1 MESYL
6 EQCEDWVSE
15 GKDYD
20 WIKARLK
27 KEPGLSEEDQKELLK
42 TTDELIV
49 QYQLW
54 QNDRSSHLNYILV
67 GLVLFSIG
75 MAVTLSTYFDGD
87 AYVYFSYG
95 AILSGAYM
103 MWSGYK
109 KYQEPIPLK
118 SFKRI
123 RKKKH
128 RRF

>member
-20 WIKARLK
+20 WIKAQLQ
-27 KEPGLSEEDQKELLK
+27 KEVGLSEEDRK
-42 TTDELIV
+42 D
-49 QYQLW
+49 
-54 QNDRSSHLNYILV
+54 LNYMLV
-67 GLVLFSIG
+67 GVVLFAIG

-95 AILSGAYM
+95 AILFGAYM
-103 MWSGYK
+103 MWSGYRQ
-109 KYQEPIPLK
+109 YQEPIPLK

-123 RKKKH
+123 QKKKH